1 MNREVPKAS
10 SKPSGQTLSHICQ
23 SFPGGYPPLL
33 ARQTFEPFKFAPNQ
47 TRAHSPPHRWPLM
60 RSQLKV
66 PSGLQ
71 KLVATGALLI
81 VLCSCTNAADQTT
94 AESTTTSQS
103 IDLTTSTSVV
113 EQEPGCVGNTRNRLQ
128 NVISSQINA
137 LDRGAFEEARSFASP
152 SFRENVGPSEFQSI
166 IQSGFPFLLS
176 ENSAAFG
183 RCKISD
189 GTATVEVR
197 FDTSDPVTLIYFLIR
212 SENEWW
218 IDGASPAVDSLSDKV
233 GSL

>member
-1 MNREVPKAS
+1 MIREVPTAS
-10 SKPSGQTLSHICQ
+10 SKPSGQTLSQSCQ
-23 SFPGGYPPLL
+23 SLPEGYPPLL
-33 ARQTFEPFKFAPNQ
+33 ARQMFEPFEFAPNR
-47 TRAHSPPHRWPLM
+47 TRAHSPPQRWPLM

-66 PSGLQ
+66 PPGLQ

-81 VLCSCTNAADQTT
+81 ALCSCTNPAHQTS
-94 AESTTTSQS
+94 AKSPTTSQA

-113 EQEPGCVGNTRNRLQ
+113 EQEPGCVGNTRDRLQ

>member
-1 MNREVPKAS
+1 
-10 SKPSGQTLSHICQ
+10 
-23 SFPGGYPPLL
+23 
-33 ARQTFEPFKFAPNQ
+33 
-47 TRAHSPPHRWPLM
+47 M
-60 RSQLKV
+60 RPQLKV
-66 PSGLQ
+66 PPGLQ

-81 VLCSCTNAADQTT
+81 ALCSCTNAADQTT
-94 AESTTTSQS
+94 AESTTTSQA

-113 EQEPGCVGNTRNRLQ
+113 EQEPGCVGNTRDRLQ